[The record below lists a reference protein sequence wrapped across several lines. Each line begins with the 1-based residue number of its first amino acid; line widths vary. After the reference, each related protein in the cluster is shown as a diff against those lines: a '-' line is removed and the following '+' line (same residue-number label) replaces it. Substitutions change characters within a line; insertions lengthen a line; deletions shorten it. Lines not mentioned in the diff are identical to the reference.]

1 MQNKGFIKVFTII
14 LTAICL
20 YYLSF
25 TLVGRQYNKKAEQY
39 ANGDLAL
46 QNQYLDS
53 LSTEKVYLNY
63 TLKQVREKEIGLG
76 LDLKGG
82 MNVVLEI
89 DAAEVLTSLAN
100 TDDPQFNQAMR
111 ETVIQNRRGS
121 ASDFITL
128 FQQNYEAIDPNAR
141 LANIYSITM
150 RDRVSPTATNNQVI
164 SVLRNELTSVANN
177 SFNVL
182 ATRIDRF
189 GVVAP
194 NIQRLDRAERILVE
208 LPGITEPERVRN
220 LLQGS
225 ANLEFWKTYNV
236 NELSLYFNELISRSN
251 EYAMVQREALAAMEA
266 TTAEGT
272 APSDATPETV
282 AEAVT
287 PEADKVDEVTPT
299 DSITR
304 EIGEIIITEDGEEK
318 RIVITKNFMEYFHE
332 PYFAMGGATG
342 PVVGTVSKLDTA
354 DVNFLLN
361 RYKDLFPAD
370 VRFKWGFKPVDQRET
385 YFQLFALKG
394 DGSKRGPALEGDVVT
409 NAKADQGQ
417 RGSAWEVSM
426 TMNSAGASRWATIT
440 GAEIGKS
447 IAILLDGYVYSA
459 PTVNDRIEGGRSSI
473 TGNFTPQEAQDLE
486 NVLKSGKM
494 QAGIRIVQEDVV
506 GPSLGQEA
514 IRDGFVS
521 FIIALIALFLFVIML
536 YGFIPGSVIN
546 GALLINLFF
555 TLGALAAF
563 QAVLTLPGIAGMI
576 LALAMAV
583 DANVLINER
592 IKEEIAA
599 GKTIRRAVEDGYKN
613 AFSAILDAN
622 ITSIISGVVL
632 AIFGSGP
639 IRGFA
644 ITLVIGITASFL
656 TAVFLT
662 RLLYENRMAKGKW
675 LHLTFDTRFSKFMFR
690 DYHFKFIENS
700 KSVLMGIGAFIL
712 ICIISLFTLGLNSG
726 IDFTGGRNYI
736 VRFDQ
741 PVKVGEIEEAVAPH
755 LGESAKVIT
764 IGSSNQVRITT
775 NYMIEEEGQGV
786 EEELRGYLAEG
797 LKEFMTP
804 GKTIDDH
811 IQSSTKVGPSI
822 AEDMIRGAFL
832 ALFFALIGMGI
843 YILFR
848 FSGWGFTL
856 GTVAALA
863 VDAFAVI
870 GLYSLLWK
878 IMPFSMEMDQTF
890 AAAILTVVGYSINDK
905 VVVFDRVREYMKL
918 YPKREI
924 KQLFNDSMNATLAR
938 TINTGLST
946 IVVIICILLFGS
958 DAVRSFVFALMI
970 GVIVGTVTSLFV
982 ASPVAYSLMTRKQKK
997 EEEKKLQ
1004 RR

>member
-1 MQNKGFIKVFTII
+1 MQNKGFIKVFSLI

-20 YYLSF
+20 FYLSF
-25 TLVGRQYNKKAEQY
+25 TVVGRQYNKKADQY

-46 QNQYLDS
+46 KNQYLDS

-89 DAAEVLTSLAN
+89 NASQVLASLAN
-100 TDDPQFNQAMR
+100 TDDPQFNQALN
-111 ETVIQNRRGS
+111 ETIKQNRRGS
-121 ASDFITL
+121 SSDFISL
-128 FQQNYEAIDPNAR
+128 FQENYEKINPEGR

-150 RDRVSPTATNNQVI
+150 NERVSPTATNAEVI
-164 SVLRNELTSVANN
+164 SVLRSELASVADN

-236 NELSLYFNELISRSN
+236 NELGTFFNEMNARSA
-251 EYAMVQREALAAMEA
+251 EYAMAKQSSLTDTTTTVTGDTLEVAATETM
-266 TTAEGT
+266 TF
-272 APSDATPETV
+272 APE
-282 AEAVT
+282 E
-287 PEADKVDEVTPT
+287 EEV
-299 DSITR
+299 IQ
-304 EIGEIIITEDGEEK
+304 
-318 RIVITKNFMEYFHE
+318 ITKSFVEYFNE
-332 PYFAMGGATG
+332 PYFAMGGVAG
-342 PVVGTVSKLDTA
+342 PMVGTVSKLDTA
-354 DVNFLLN
+354 AVNFLLQ

-409 NAKADQGQ
+409 NARADQGQ
-417 RGSAWEVSM
+417 QGSAWEV
-426 TMNSAGASRWATIT
+426 TMNMNAAGASRWSTIT

-459 PTVNDRIEGGRSSI
+459 PTVNGRIDGGRSSI

-494 QAGIRIVQEDVV
+494 QAGVRIVQEDVV

-514 IRDGFVS
+514 IRDGFIS
-521 FIIALIALFLFVIML
+521 FLIALIVLFIFTIML
-536 YGFIPGSVIN
+536 YGFIPGMVIN
-546 GALLINLFF
+546 GALLLNFFF

-576 LALAMAV
+576 LSLAMAV

-592 IKEEIAA
+592 IKEELAA
-599 GKTIRRAVEDGYKN
+599 GKTLRRALEDGYKN
-613 AFSAILDAN
+613 AFSAILDSN
-622 ITSIISGVVL
+622 LTTIITGIIL
-632 AIFGSGP
+632 ALFGAGA

-644 ITLVIGITASFL
+644 ITLIIGITASFL

-662 RLLYENRMAKGKW
+662 RLVYENRFAKGKW
-675 LHLTFDTRFSKFMFR
+675 MNLTFNTGFSKAI
-690 DYHFKFIENS
+690 FKEYSFDFIHNS
-700 KSVLMGIGAFIL
+700 KKVLIVIAAFVVISL
-712 ICIISLFTLGLNSG
+712 ISLFSLGMNVG

-741 PVKVGEIEEAVAPH
+741 PVRTGDVQDALAPH
-755 LGESAKVIT
+755 FGESVRVIT
-764 IGSSNQVRITT
+764 IGSSNQVRIST
-775 NYMIEEEGQGV
+775 NHMIDVEGDNV
-786 EEELRGYLAEG
+786 EQELRDLLGEG
-797 LKEFMTP
+797 LREFITP
-804 GKTIDDH
+804 GQTIDDH
-811 IQSSTKVGPSI
+811 IQSSQKVGPSI
-822 AEDMIRGAFL
+822 AEDMIRNAFL
-832 ALFFALIGMGI
+832 ALTIALICMGL
-843 YILFR
+843 YILSRFR
-848 FSGWGFTL
+848 NWSFSL

-863 VDAFAVI
+863 VDTFAVI

-878 IMPFSMEMDQTF
+878 VMPFSMEIDQTF
-890 AAAILTVVGYSINDK
+890 VAAILTI
-905 VVVFDRVREYMKL
+905 
-918 YPKREI
+918 
-924 KQLFNDSMNATLAR
+924 
-938 TINTGLST
+938 
-946 IVVIICILLFGS
+946 
-958 DAVRSFVFALMI
+958 
-970 GVIVGTVTSLFV
+970 
-982 ASPVAYSLMTRKQKK
+982 
-997 EEEKKLQ
+997 
-1004 RR
+1004 

>member
-1 MQNKGFIKVFTII
+1 MQNKGFIKVFSLI

-20 YYLSF
+20 FYLSF
-25 TLVGRQYNKKAEQY
+25 TVVGRQYNKKADQY

-46 QNQYLDS
+46 KNQYLDS

-89 DAAEVLTSLAN
+89 NASQVLASLAN
-100 TDDPQFNQAMR
+100 TDDPQFNQALN
-111 ETVIQNRRGS
+111 ETIKQNRRGS
-121 ASDFITL
+121 SSDFISL
-128 FQQNYEAIDPNAR
+128 FQENYEKINPEGR

-150 RDRVSPTATNNQVI
+150 NERVSPTATNAEVI
-164 SVLRNELTSVANN
+164 SVLRSELASVADN

-236 NELSLYFNELISRSN
+236 NELGTFFNEMNARSA
-251 EYAMVQREALAAMEA
+251 EYAMAKQSSLTDTTTTVTGDTLEVAATETM
-266 TTAEGT
+266 TF
-272 APSDATPETV
+272 APE
-282 AEAVT
+282 E
-287 PEADKVDEVTPT
+287 EEV
-299 DSITR
+299 IQ
-304 EIGEIIITEDGEEK
+304 
-318 RIVITKNFMEYFHE
+318 ITKSFVEYFNE
-332 PYFAMGGATG
+332 PYFAMGGVAG
-342 PVVGTVSKLDTA
+342 PMVGTVSKLDTA
-354 DVNFLLN
+354 AVNFLLQ

-409 NAKADQGQ
+409 NARADQGQ
-417 RGSAWEVSM
+417 QGSAWEV
-426 TMNSAGASRWATIT
+426 TMNMNAAGASRWSTIT

-459 PTVNDRIEGGRSSI
+459 PTVNGRIDGGRSSI

-494 QAGIRIVQEDVV
+494 QAGVRIVQEDVV

-514 IRDGFVS
+514 IRDGFIS
-521 FIIALIALFLFVIML
+521 FLIALIVLFIFTIML
-536 YGFIPGSVIN
+536 YGFIPGMVIN
-546 GALLINLFF
+546 GALLLNFFF

-576 LALAMAV
+576 LSLAMAV

-592 IKEEIAA
+592 IKEELAA
-599 GKTIRRAVEDGYKN
+599 GKTLRRALEDGYKN
-613 AFSAILDAN
+613 AFSAILDSN
-622 ITSIISGVVL
+622 LTTIITGIIL
-632 AIFGSGP
+632 ALFGAGA

-644 ITLVIGITASFL
+644 ITLIIGIAASFL
-656 TAVFLT
+656 TAVFIT
-662 RLLYENRMAKGKW
+662 RLVYENRFAKGKW
-675 LHLTFDTRFSKFMFR
+675 QHLTFNTGFSKAI
-690 DYHFKFIENS
+690 FKEYNYDFIHNS
-700 KSVLMGIGAFIL
+700 KKILMVIAAFVVISL
-712 ICIISLFTLGLNSG
+712 ISLFSLGMNVG

-741 PVKVGEIEEAVAPH
+741 PVRTGEVQDALAPH
-755 LGESAKVIT
+755 FGESVRVIT
-764 IGSSNQVRITT
+764 IGSSNQVRIST
-775 NYMIEEEGQGV
+775 NHMIDVEGDNV
-786 EEELRGYLAEG
+786 EVELRELLGEG
-797 LKEFMTP
+797 LQAFMTP
-804 GKTIDDH
+804 GQTIDDH
-811 IQSSTKVGPSI
+811 IQSSQKVGPSI
-822 AEDMIRGAFL
+822 AEDMMRNAFL
-832 ALFFALIGMGI
+832 ALTIALICMGL
-843 YILFR
+843 YILSRFR
-848 FSGWGFTL
+848 NWSFSL

-863 VDAFAVI
+863 VDTFAVI

-878 IMPFSMEMDQTF
+878 VMPFSMEIDQTF
-890 AAAILTVVGYSINDK
+890 VAAILTIVGYSINDK
-905 VVVFDRVREYMKL
+905 VVVFDRVREYMQL
-918 YPKREI
+918 YPKRGLRE
-924 KQLFNDSMNATLAR
+924 LFNDSMNATLAR

-946 IVVIICILLFGS
+946 ILVIICILFFGG
-958 DAVRSFVFALMI
+958 DAVRSFVFAMLI
-970 GVIVGTVTSLFV
+970 GVVVGTVTSLFV
-982 ASPVAYSLMTRKQKK
+982 ASPVAYAIMRNQQQKK
-997 EEEKKLQ
+997 ALEAKK
-1004 RR
+1004 